1 MLKGEFLVG
10 SITAIGGNLLYG
22 GTKSNCLLMIGN
34 FYKTTN
40 QQGLGRRDD
49 DTQQEVL

>member
-1 MLKGEFLVG
+1 MEKKHQIMNEQN
-10 SITAIGGNLLYG
+10 IGGNLLYG

-40 QQGLGRRDD
+40 QQGLGRRDN